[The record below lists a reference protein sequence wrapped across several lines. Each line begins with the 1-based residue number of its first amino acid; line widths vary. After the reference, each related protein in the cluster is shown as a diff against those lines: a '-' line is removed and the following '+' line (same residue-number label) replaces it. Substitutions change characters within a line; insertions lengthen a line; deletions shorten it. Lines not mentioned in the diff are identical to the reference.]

1 MPEDQAVDH
10 EVEPLADERVLV
22 PVTAS
27 ELVFEGRVWD
37 VRRETFDLGD
47 GPIVRDF
54 MDHPGAVAVLALDD
68 DDCVFLI
75 RQYRHPVR
83 LRDWEIP
90 AGLLDV
96 PGEDPLEAAKREL
109 AEEGDLEA
117 SEWAVLA
124 DFLTTPGGSDEALR
138 IYLARGV
145 RPTAHA
151 FVREDEEAHIETRW
165 VPLDECVDAVL
176 ARRVQNPSLVI
187 GVLAAETSRARGW
200 RSLGEADAAWP
211 TRSTPRGSQA
221 HRGALADGAPASGA
235 WADGESADAASPD
248 GEPAEG
254 PARA

>member
-1 MPEDQAVDH
+1 MPEALAGDREA
-10 EVEPLADERVLV
+10 EPLADERVLV
-22 PVTAS
+22 PVAAS
-27 ELVFEGRVWD
+27 ELVFEGHVWD

-68 DDCVFLI
+68 DDRVFLI

-83 LRDWEIP
+83 LREWEIP

-96 PGEDPLEAAKREL
+96 PGEDPLAAAKREL

-117 SEWAVLA
+117 SEWSVLS

-145 RPTAHA
+145 RPTAQPYA
-151 FVREDEEAHIETRW
+151 REDEEAHIETRW

-187 GVLAAETSRARGW
+187 GVLAADASRSRGW

-211 TRSTPRGSQA
+211 TRSTPRRSAAHRSAVGSGSSGGSQP
-221 HRGALADGAPASGA
+221 H
-235 WADGESADAASPD
+235 DAT
-248 GEPAEG
+248 AEG
-254 PARA
+254 AAGA